1 MKILGESVRTLHF
14 TTIGEVI
21 KKYRE
26 QGNLSISQLAK
37 ISGVAKGVIAKIEN
51 GDTKR
56 PELKTIMPI
65 ARTLGIPIPEI
76 IEHHMKIDERPDVL
90 FELIHEAIQL
100 GNIPLVTKV
109 ALRFLQTPYEES
121 HILMERL
128 YRFVG
133 TLADKSYQQP
143 LYDVII
149 KYAREHGM
157 QRFLARGLLQKF
169 LIDIHDLK
177 KLEESF
183 RLGEEALHY
192 IDFLD
197 QEERVTL
204 YYQMAFQAHDMKKY
218 EKCIELG
225 KLGHA
230 EDPTAN
236 ETKER
241 IALAICNSFYRLNH
255 ISALDEHLTM
265 YEKLGYRFIA
275 ERVKYYRAVVLAKK
289 EQYEQA
295 IPLLYE
301 CVEESTKNNR
311 LARVNFLFELL
322 LKVNDVASIQNI
334 LSQEDTN
341 TAFDFTTPYR
351 FSELGRYFKQ
361 KGAFLVSKG
370 SFDEGMEAYLQGME
384 YFAKIN
390 ARKDIMECSE
400 AIYTFHYDLGKEI
413 KLDLLG
419 KLRKVFNRVN
429 QSDKGVENH

>member
-1 MKILGESVRTLHF
+1 MEESVSTLQF
-14 TTIGEVI
+14 TTIGDVI

-26 QGNLSISQLAK
+26 QSNLSISQLAK
-37 ISGVAKGVIAKIEN
+37 VSGVAKGVIAKVEN

-56 PELKTIMPI
+56 PELKTILPV
-65 ARTLGIPIPEI
+65 AKTLGIPIAEI
-76 IEHHMKIDERPDVL
+76 IEHYIEVDERPDVL
-90 FELIHEAIQL
+90 FELINEAIQL
-100 GNIPLVTKV
+100 SNIPLVTKV
-109 ALRFLQTPYEES
+109 ALRFLQTSYEES

-128 YRFVG
+128 YNFVC
-133 TLADKSYQQP
+133 TLADKSFQLP

-149 KYAREHGM
+149 KYARERGM
-157 QRFLARGLLQKF
+157 QRYLARGLMQKF
-169 LIDIHDLK
+169 LIEMHDLK

-192 IDFLD
+192 TDFLD
-197 QEERVTL
+197 QEERVNF

-225 KLGHA
+225 KMGHA
-230 EDPTAN
+230 EDTTSD

-241 IALAICNSFYRLNH
+241 IALAICNSFYRLNN
-255 ISALDEHLTM
+255 ISALDEHLRM
-265 YEKLGYRFIA
+265 YEELGYNFII
-275 ERVKYYRAVVLAKK
+275 ERAKYYHAVVLAKK

-301 CVEESTKNNR
+301 CVEESTNNNR
-311 LARVNFLFELL
+311 LARVNFLFEIL
-322 LKVNDVASIQNI
+322 LKIKDTTSIRKI
-334 LSQEDTN
+334 LNQEDKN

-361 KGAFLVSKG
+361 KGTFLASNG
-370 SFDEGMEAYLQGME
+370 SFDEGIESYLKGMG

-400 AIYTFHYDLGKEI
+400 DIYTFHYEIGKDI
-413 KLDLLG
+413 KMELLG
-419 KLRKVFNRVN
+419 KLKEVYNSVN
-429 QSDKGVENH
+429 KSDKGDENS

>member
-1 MKILGESVRTLHF
+1 MKILGESVHTLHF

-26 QGNLSISQLAK
+26 QWKLSISQLAK

-65 ARTLGIPIPEI
+65 ARTLRIPIPEV
-76 IEHHMKIDERPDVL
+76 IEHHLEIDERPDVL

-100 GNIPLVTKV
+100 GNIPLVIKV
-109 ALRFLQTPYEES
+109 ALRFLQSPHGES
-121 HILMERL
+121 HVLMERL

-133 TLADKSYQQP
+133 SLADKNFQLP

-169 LIDIHDLK
+169 LIDTHDLK
-177 KLEESF
+177 KLDDSF

-192 IDFLD
+192 TDFLD

-230 EDPTAN
+230 EDPTSN

-241 IALAICNSFYRLNH
+241 VAWAICNSFYRMDDIVGLE
-255 ISALDEHLTM
+255 EHLRM
-265 YEKLGYRFIA
+265 YERLGYRFVI
-275 ERVKYYRAVVLAKK
+275 ERLKYYKAIILSKN
-289 EQYEQA
+289 EQYADA
-295 IPLLYE
+295 IPLLRE
-301 CVEESTKNNR
+301 CVNEASKVNR
-311 LARVNFLFELL
+311 LHRVNILLETL
-322 LKVNDVASIQNI
+322 LKIN
-334 LSQEDTN
+334 DTN
-341 TAFDFTTPYR
+341 AIQQLIEQEEKNFAFDFATPYNY
-351 FSELGRYFKQ
+351 SELGRYFSK
-361 KGAFLVSKG
+361 KAAFYVNQG
-370 SFDEGMEAYLQGME
+370 SFDDGIEAYLQSMHF
-384 YFAKIN
+384 FAKIES
-390 ARKDIMECSE
+390 RKDIMECSE
-400 AIYTFHYDLGKEI
+400 KIFELHFEQRKNLKLELLKKI
-413 KLDLLG
+413 KDMYNSL
-419 KLRKVFNRVN
+419 K
-429 QSDKGVENH
+429 KGN